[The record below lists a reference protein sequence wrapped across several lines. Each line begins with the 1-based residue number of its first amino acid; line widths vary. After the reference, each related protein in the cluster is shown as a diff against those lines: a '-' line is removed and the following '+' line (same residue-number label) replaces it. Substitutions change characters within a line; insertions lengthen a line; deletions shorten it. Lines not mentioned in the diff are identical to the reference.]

1 MYLGLSAILT
11 GAMKSIFTTLFNT
24 FIDPIVKILQS
35 IFLEVVYPIIKA
47 LFVEGLYNML
57 KLLLGIVDVLQ
68 NIFDMFSGVKTVK
81 SSGQDMYILD
91 VFLTDDSIKTAFI
104 GITLVAAGICMIFT
118 IYSVGRSIG
127 DNILENKHPVGE
139 VLKQALKAMVSFLI
153 IPFMMYFGSQLAT
166 TILVATDNAINVG
179 MGTDSSPTFASTI
192 FLTGTFNY
200 ATDDNASFTDAN
212 HKYFL
217 DNPKAI
223 YSRGDVDKRF
233 NLLDYNFALPYII
246 AIITAVIM
254 ACSIF
259 VFIRRIFDI
268 LVLYITSPFFVAT
281 RPLDNGQ
288 MFKKWQEVLIGKMI
302 SSFGIVFSMKLV
314 MLLVPT
320 IMSSNIK
327 FTGSS
332 FGDMLIKSILLIGG
346 VYAAFKSQAMI
357 IEIISPE
364 AARAARESSMMLMA
378 TGRKA
383 AQVGAM
389 VGATVATGG
398 AAGAAAAG
406 GAAAGAGGAGAAAGG
421 AGAAASGAGAAGG
434 GAAFTGGMGGSAGG
448 LAGAGGGAAGGAGAA
463 GGSAGGAGA
472 AGGSAGSAGGAGSSA
487 GSAGGSS
494 GGSSGGSH
502 KAITDGKSGGGSG
515 GQRGG
520 SAQKQITDGKGG
532 ENKSSAFDRIQDAKD
547 KYDSFNDGSQDDEDE
562 EQH

>member
-1 MYLGLSAILT
+1 
-11 GAMKSIFTTLFNT
+11 MKSVFTALFNT
-24 FIDPIVKILQS
+24 FIDPLVKILES
-35 IFLEVVYPIIKA
+35 IFLEVIYPVIKA
-47 LFVEGLYNML
+47 LFVDGLFNLL

-81 SSGQDMYILD
+81 SNGQDMYILD
-91 VFLTDDSIKTAFI
+91 VFLTDDGIKTAFI

-118 IYSVGRSIG
+118 IYSVGKSIG

-139 VLKQALKAMVSFLI
+139 VLKQALKSMVSFLI
-153 IPFMMYFGSQLAT
+153 IPFMMYLGSQLAT

-200 ATDDNASFTDAN
+200 ATEDNASYTDAN

-223 YSRGDVDKRF
+223 YSRGDVEKRF
-233 NLLDYNFALPYII
+233 DLLEYNFVLPYII

-288 MFKKWQEVLIGKMI
+288 MFRKWQEVLIGKMI

-320 IMSSNIK
+320 IMSSNIR

-383 AQVGAM
+383 VQAGAM
-389 VGATVATGG
+389 IGATVATGG

-421 AGAAASGAGAAGG
+421 AGAAGG
-434 GAAFTGGMGGSAGG
+434 GAAFTGGIGGSAGG

-463 GGSAGGAGA
+463 GSAGGSAGA
-472 AGGSAGSAGGAGSSA
+472 AGGAGSAGGSGGFSGGSSG

-494 GGSSGGSH
+494 GGSQKALTDGRSGGN
-502 KAITDGKSGGGSG
+502 SG

-547 KYDSFNDGSQDDEDE
+547 KLDSFNDGSQDDEDE

>member
-1 MYLGLSAILT
+1 
-11 GAMKSIFTTLFNT
+11 MKSVFTALFNT
-24 FIDPIVKILQS
+24 FIDPLVKILES
-35 IFLEVVYPIIKA
+35 IFLEVIYPVIKA
-47 LFVEGLYNML
+47 LFVEGLYNLL

-81 SSGQDMYILD
+81 SNGQDMYILD
-91 VFLTDDSIKTAFI
+91 VFLTDDGIKTAFI

-118 IYSVGRSIG
+118 IYSVGKSIG

-139 VLKQALKAMVSFLI
+139 VLKQALKSMVSFLI
-153 IPFMMYFGSQLAT
+153 IPFMMYLGSQLAT

-200 ATDDNASFTDAN
+200 ATEDNASYTDAN

-223 YSRGDVDKRF
+223 YSRGDVEKRF
-233 NLLDYNFALPYII
+233 DLLEYNFVLPYII

-288 MFKKWQEVLIGKMI
+288 MFRKWQEVLIGKMI

-320 IMSSNIK
+320 IMSSNIR

-383 AQVGAM
+383 VQAGAM
-389 VGATVATGG
+389 IGATVATGG

-421 AGAAASGAGAAGG
+421 AGAAAGGAGAAGG

-463 GGSAGGAGA
+463 GS
-472 AGGSAGSAGGAGSSA
+472 AGGSAGAAGSAGGSGGFSGGSSG

-494 GGSSGGSH
+494 GGSQKALTDGRSGGN
-502 KAITDGKSGGGSG
+502 SG

-520 SAQKQITDGKGG
+520 SSQKQITDGKGG

-547 KYDSFNDGSQDDEDE
+547 KLDSFNDGSQDDEDE